1 MTELKKV
8 RVGVV
13 GVGALGQWHAK
24 NYAAISGA
32 ELAGVYDIDAGR
44 ASEIAMRYNT
54 RTFASIEELAE
65 AVDAASVVVPPS
77 KHFYAAGILLERGAH
92 VLVEKPITESTRE
105 AEDIVAL
112 AERAGRILQV
122 GHVERFN
129 PVLAYLESI
138 LTKPRFIEAHRLAP
152 YPPPRPGAAPRG
164 TEVSVVLDLM
174 IHDLEI
180 ILHLVNSELVHL
192 HAVGVPV
199 LSASEDIAN
208 ARLSF
213 ANGCVANVTA
223 SRISPEALRKIRIFQ
238 EDAYISLD
246 YRAQSG
252 EIYRKAGARIE
263 KQAVPIE
270 KDEPLLRELSSFVE
284 CVREREA
291 PRVGGRQA
299 VNALKLAV
307 QIVQKIREGGP

>member
-1 MTELKKV
+1 MTTLNKV
-8 RVGVV
+8 KVGVV

-24 NYAAISGA
+24 NYAQMENAV
-32 ELAGVYDIDAGR
+32 LAGVYDIDAAR
-44 ASEIAMRYNT
+44 ASEIARRYNT
-54 RTFASIEELAE
+54 RTFASIEELAS

-77 KHFYAAGILLERGAH
+77 KHFDAARILIERGAH
-92 VLVEKPITESTRE
+92 VLVEKPITETTRE
-105 AEDIVAL
+105 AETLVEL
-112 AERAGRILQV
+112 ADRAGRILQV

-129 PVLAYLESI
+129 PVLAYLENI
-138 LTKPRFIEAHRLAP
+138 LTRPRFIEAHRLAP
-152 YPPPRPGAAPRG
+152 YPPPRPGAEPRG

-223 SRISPEALRKIRIFQ
+223 SRISQDTLRKIRIFQ

-252 EIYRKAGARIE
+252 EIYRKAGTRIE
-263 KQAVPIE
+263 RQKVPIE
-270 KDEPLLRELSSFVE
+270 KDEPLLRELSSFVD
-284 CVREREA
+284 CVRAREA

-299 VNALKLAV
+299 VNALKVAI
-307 QIVQKIREGGP
+307 QIVQRIREGDA

>member
-1 MTELKKV
+1 MAIQNKIK
-8 RVGVV
+8 VGVV
-13 GVGALGQWHAK
+13 GVGSLGQWHAK
-24 NYAAISGA
+24 NYAAIQGA
-32 ELAGVYDIDAGR
+32 ELVGVYDIDGKR
-44 ASEIAMRYNT
+44 ALEIAEQYKT
-54 RTFASIEELAE
+54 RAFASIEDLAS
-65 AVDAASVVVPPS
+65 AVEAASVVVPPS
-77 KHFYAAGILLERGAH
+77 KHFEAARRLLEHGVH

-105 AEDIVAL
+105 AEDLVAL
-112 AERAGRILQV
+112 ADKANRILQV

-129 PVLAYLESI
+129 PVLTVLENI

-152 YPPPRPGAAPRG
+152 YPPPRPGFAPRG

-180 ILHLVNSELVHL
+180 ILHLVQSEVVHL

-199 LSASEDIAN
+199 LSTSEDIAN
-208 ARLSF
+208 VRLSF

-246 YRAQSG
+246 YRNQSG
-252 EIYRKAGARIE
+252 EIYRKLGFRIE
-263 KQAVPIE
+263 KKDVPIE
-270 KDEPLLRELSSFVE
+270 KDEPLLRELSSFVT
-284 CVREREA
+284 CVREHIT

-307 QIVQKIREGGP
+307 QIVQKIREGAS